1 MRVALVHDWLTG
13 MRGGEYVLE
22 AMIDE
27 FPDAEIFTLLHVP
40 GSVSTKIESR
50 PIHTSFV
57 THAPFARQ
65 HYRKYLPVFPLA
77 IETLRPRGF
86 DVVISSSH
94 CVAKAVRTGGTKHLC
109 YCHTPVRYAWD
120 QFDEYFVDR
129 AFARALATPAAAA
142 LRTWD
147 RATAN
152 RVDHFIA
159 NSNTVRDRIQKN
171 YSRESTVIFPPV
183 NVARFARP
191 RAPSDFYLLVG
202 ALVPYKRID
211 RAIAACAQANRRL
224 VIVGDGP
231 DRKRLEAHAPPH
243 VDFRGHV
250 SDEVLAQLYSECRA
264 LIMPGVEDFGISAV
278 EAQAAGAP
286 VIALASGG
294 ALDTVSQDTGVLVA
308 DATVDAFADAF
319 CKLESTQFDE
329 RVARENAARFGTDNF
344 RSGLR
349 STVQTLLA

>member
-1 MRVALVHDWLTG
+1 
-13 MRGGEYVLE
+13 
-22 AMIDE
+22 
-27 FPDAEIFTLLHVP
+27 
-40 GSVSTKIESR
+40 
-50 PIHTSFV
+50 
-57 THAPFARQ
+57 
-65 HYRKYLPVFPLA
+65 
-77 IETLRPRGF
+77 
-86 DVVISSSH
+86 
-94 CVAKAVRTGGTKHLC
+94 
-109 YCHTPVRYAWD
+109 VRYAWD

-147 RATAN
+147 RATVN

-159 NSNTVRDRIQKN
+159 NSNTVRERIQQN
-171 YSRESTVIFPPV
+171 YGRDSTVIFPPV
-183 NVARFARP
+183 NVARFSRR

-202 ALVPYKRID
+202 ALVPYKRVD
-211 RAIAACAQANRRL
+211 RAIAACTQANRRL
-224 VIVGDGP
+224 VVVGDGP
-231 DRKRLEAHAPPH
+231 DRKRLQAQAPAH

-294 ALDTVSQDTGVLVA
+294 ALDTVSHETGVLVA
-308 DATVDAFADAF
+308 NATADAFADAI
-319 CKLESTQFDE
+319 CKLESSHFEEST
-329 RVARENAARFGTDNF
+329 ARHHAAGFGIDKF

-349 STVQTLLA
+349 ATVQTMLA